1 MAALDAFVVRKDSR
15 TQALS
20 LLCEFV
26 QSQPP
31 HLHVV
36 LETPLFDNILRCL
49 EYDTSTTVVTIAV
62 TALTMLLPHMPS
74 SLVPYLPK

>member
-1 MAALDAFVVRKDSR
+1 MAQKDFR
-15 TQALS
+15 AQALT

-36 LETPLFDNILRCL
+36 LETPLFDNLLRCL
-49 EYDTSTTVVTIAV
+49 QYDTSTTVVTIAV
-62 TALTMLLPHMPS
+62 TALTMLLPNVPG

>member
-1 MAALDAFVVRKDSR
+1 MQKAYRAQTL
-15 TQALS
+15 T

-36 LETPLFDNILRCL
+36 LETSLFDNIVCCL
-49 EYDTSTTVVTIAV
+49 QYDTSTTVVTLAV
-62 TALTMLLPHMPS
+62 TALTMLLPNVPS
-74 SLVPYLPK
+74 SLVPYLPKRE